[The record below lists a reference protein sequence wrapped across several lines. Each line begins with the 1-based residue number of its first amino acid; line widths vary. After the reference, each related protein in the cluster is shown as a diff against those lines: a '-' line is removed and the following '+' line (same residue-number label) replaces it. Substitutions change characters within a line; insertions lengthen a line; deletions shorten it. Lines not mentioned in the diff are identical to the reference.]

1 MESKMSANNL
11 TPLYPTYPGMLLK
24 DEIRVFRNEN

>member
-24 DEIRVFRNEN
+24 DEIEFRVL